1 MTNIISDWLTRRFS
15 IACPHSIPE
24 GVLAD
29 LLSRD
34 RRSPCV
40 LRKLP
45 QALEMAGA
53 LSTSSV
59 MKNMPDKMI
68 VVEHKH
74 RWNAARK
81 TMRCHEFLATLTE
94 TSFYWRQIP
103 ISELTSRAI
112 PPFASLERADTI
124 FF

>member
-1 MTNIISDWLTRRFS
+1 MANPQKNTCRLSIQFTIGQNHEYLFLAGLRVATSGRQRGTAMTNIISDWLTRRFS

-59 MKNMPDKMI
+59 MKN
-68 VVEHKH
+68 
-74 RWNAARK
+74 
-81 TMRCHEFLATLTE
+81 
-94 TSFYWRQIP
+94 
-103 ISELTSRAI
+103 
-112 PPFASLERADTI
+112 
-124 FF
+124 